1 MISIKHLFGHVD
13 SLPPEEVKAFM
24 AGHEAGTYTF
34 LDVRQPGEYEKGHIP
49 GARLIPLP
57 ELEGRTGEL
66 RRDQPLFVY

>member
-13 SLPPEEVKAFM
+13 SLPPEEVKTFM

-57 ELEGRTGEL
+57 ELEGRAEEL
-66 RRDQPLFVY
+66 KRDQPLFVY